1 MFILGDKLP
10 TYYDAAIAIFNV
22 TQNSRQNKMKSTI
35 QAYYVDL
42 VNIWTKSF
50 SKDHVMTLQAII
62 TKLEK
67 LVANYYTRVYKKAHM
82 KQGDGRVNECK
93 SKRQLNRYEVMNN

>member
-1 MFILGDKLP
+1 MFMLGDKLP

-22 TQNSRQNKMKSTI
+22 TQNSRRNKMKSTI
-35 QAYYVDL
+35 QAYYVAL

-50 SKDHVMTLQAII
+50 SKDHVVTQRAII

-67 LVANYYTRVYKKAHM
+67 LVANYYTWVYKKAHM
-82 KQGDGRVNECK
+82 KEEAG
-93 SKRQLNRYEVMNN
+93 